1 MDQSLGKELDQMV
14 GPYNVVT
21 LSKRDFFIIFFSDF
35 ESASKALTAMCEIAS
50 EACQTWFPAQ
60 EK

>member
-1 MDQSLGKELDQMV
+1 M
-14 GPYNVVT
+14 
-21 LSKRDFFIIFFSDF
+21 KRSYQNETFLLFVLSDF